1 MLIDLLF
8 LYGCAKLFKVLH
20 ELVHDFLSFY
30 LGLFF
35 KVLELLIVGIDSISP
50 SFLLGK
56 FLVVL
61 CKLFDVLLVLI
72 ESVINLLLF
81 RLHVF
86 DLLLIGGFQTLLE
99 LLHVSFELGPPVLEP
114 ADYLEYQNV
123 FEQ

>member
-30 LGLFF
+30 LGLLF

-56 FLVVL
+56 FLMVL

-81 RLHVF
+81 CLHVF

-99 LLHVSFELGPPVLEP
+99 LLHVLLLLLVEFIDHISYKTVW
-114 ADYLEYQNV
+114 
-123 FEQ
+123 